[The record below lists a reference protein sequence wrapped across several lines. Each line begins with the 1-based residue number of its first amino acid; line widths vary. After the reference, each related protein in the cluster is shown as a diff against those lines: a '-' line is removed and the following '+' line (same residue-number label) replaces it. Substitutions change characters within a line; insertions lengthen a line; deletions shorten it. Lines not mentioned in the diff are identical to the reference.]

1 MAIAGEP
8 AAVHGEQAELYAF
21 IRDVLPRQGCWNED
35 AYLWLTDQTRRLVEL
50 ADGRIDVLPMPTDG
64 HQGILHYLNEVFSAF
79 VHSRGGKVRF
89 APLRLRVRDDRFRE
103 PDLLLVKEASD
114 PRRRNRFWSGAD
126 VVVEVVS
133 PDRPERDLVDKRHD
147 YAEAGIPEYWI
158 VDPTTD
164 TVTVLKLVDDAYVE
178 RGVFGRGT
186 LAGSAVLDGFSLNVT
201 AAFDAG
207 ATVDD

>member
-21 IRDVLPRQGCWNED
+21 ICDVLPRQGCWNED

-50 ADGRIDVLPMPTDG
+50 ADGRIEVLPTQTDG

-79 VHSRGGKVRF
+79 VHSHGGKVRF

-103 PDLLLVKEASD
+103 PDLLLVKEAND

-186 LAGSAVLDGFSLNVT
+186 LASSAVLDGFSLNVT